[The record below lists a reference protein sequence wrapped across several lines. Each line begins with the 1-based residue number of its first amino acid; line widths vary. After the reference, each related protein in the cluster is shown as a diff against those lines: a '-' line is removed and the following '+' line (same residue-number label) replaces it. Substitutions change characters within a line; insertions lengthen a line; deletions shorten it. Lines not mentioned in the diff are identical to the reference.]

1 MRASPAPVTSAR
13 APPARRLERVTRAA
27 TRGPT
32 RAASSPSSS
41 SSSSSS
47 SRDAADAPTPW
58 ALMGRSVHERHV
70 ALTAE
75 QQDALALGAVAD
87 ETGVP
92 VETLRANIAR
102 LLALVPPLAARRARG
117 AVTPAALVRLALDLP
132 AVAAAVV
139 RVKRILPR
147 ADAAAV
153 CAALPALMERPEALD
168 RAEAVVEALAEALED
183 ERTTSRGGERER
195 ADGEEEDANARE
207 ESESDSSSPSAA
219 AAGSAARIA
228 LGDGT
233 TRSSRALAEALAAAV
248 PALLATET
256 DAEVAEAARRCRTLE
271 EVLPRADLARLFGA
285 RPEFLTTPDAGL
297 GAARGGHAAGL
308 ERGRTVA
315 DRDRAMRRRRSGPR
329 KKGRSSGGFGDAGAW
344 RVGEAAAEM
353 RRRMPRDCDV
363 DRLLTD
369 FPGIL
374 AMDVPAMFED
384 LERAFPGKEPGEV
397 LRRNPKIATQV
408 SDPIERPKGGAA
420 GEVFSS
426 LPRALL
432 RFFFFFF
439 PPPPPPGLIKK
450 LPPRARAL
458 ATTARASPAAAG
470 EKHAVHVASE
480 MRRDE
485 ARGTVRAARSRS
497 RSERGTRRRRRRR

>member
-1 MRASPAPVTSAR
+1 
-13 APPARRLERVTRAA
+13 
-27 TRGPT
+27 
-32 RAASSPSSS
+32 
-41 SSSSSS
+41 
-47 SRDAADAPTPW
+47 
-58 ALMGRSVHERHV
+58 MGRSVHERHV

-92 VETLRANIAR
+92 VETLRANLAR

-117 AVTPAALVRLALDLP
+117 AVTPAALVRIALDLP
-132 AVAAAVV
+132 AVAAAGV

-183 ERTTSRGGERER
+183 ERTTRE
-195 ADGEEEDANARE
+195 AANANAPDGRRRTQTRE

-315 DRDRAMRRRRSGPR
+315 DRDRAMRRRRSRPPR
-329 KKGRSSGGFGDAGAW
+329 KEGRSSGGFGDAGAW

-408 SDPIERPKGGAA
+408 SDPIERPRGGAA

-439 PPPPPPGLIKK
+439 PLLPLPPGLIKK

-470 EKHAVHVASE
+470 EKHAVRVASE

>member
-1 MRASPAPVTSAR
+1 MRASPAPVPSAR

-32 RAASSPSSS
+32 RAASSPS

-92 VETLRANIAR
+92 VETLRANLAR

-117 AVTPAALVRLALDLP
+117 AVTPAALVRIALDLP

-168 RAEAVVEALAEALED
+168 RAEAVDEALAEALED
-183 ERTTSRGGERER
+183 ERTTPRAGERER

-207 ESESDSSSPSAA
+207 ESDSSSPSAA
-219 AAGSAARIA
+219 AAGSAARSA

-285 RPEFLTTPDAGL
+285 RPEFLTTPDGGL

-432 RFFFFFF
+432 RFFFFFPPSPSPWDSSKSF
-439 PPPPPPGLIKK
+439 PL
-450 LPPRARAL
+450 ARAL
-458 ATTARASPAAAG
+458 SPRPPAPRPPQL
-470 EKHAVHVASE
+470 EKNTPSAWPL
-480 MRRDE
+480 R
-485 ARGTVRAARSRS
+485 
-497 RSERGTRRRRRRR
+497 

>member
-1 MRASPAPVTSAR
+1 MRASPAPVPSAR

-41 SSSSSS
+41 SSSSL
-47 SRDAADAPTPW
+47 DAADAPTPW

-92 VETLRANIAR
+92 VETLRANLAR

-117 AVTPAALVRLALDLP
+117 AVTPAALVRIALDLP

-219 AAGSAARIA
+219 AAGSAARSA

-285 RPEFLTTPDAGL
+285 RPEFLTTPDGGL

-315 DRDRAMRRRRSGPR
+315 DRDRAMRRRRSGPPR
-329 KKGRSSGGFGDAGAW
+329 KEGRSSGGFGDARAW

-408 SDPIERPKGGAA
+408 SDPIERPRDGAA

-432 RFFFFFF
+432 RFFFFFSPSPSPRDSSKSF
-439 PPPPPPGLIKK
+439 PL
-450 LPPRARAL
+450 ARAL
-458 ATTARASPAAAG
+458 SPRPPAPRPPQL
-470 EKHAVHVASE
+470 EKNTPSAWPL
-480 MRRDE
+480 R
-485 ARGTVRAARSRS
+485 
-497 RSERGTRRRRRRR
+497 